1 MDQGPDVSHRRGLS
15 LQGKLRLAQWI
26 RYAPLRWLLRLA
38 ITIVVP
44 RHRIG
49 VAIVLRDERG
59 RILMLR
65 HVFHPITPWGLPG
78 GWLNRHEEPRA
89 GVLRELWEETG
100 LQAELGPL
108 VFTDYET
115 RPRRIEMAFSGT
127 VIPGPITL
135 SSEIIAAHW
144 FEPAAL
150 PKEMQKHTARAIA
163 AALTYSQTL

>member
-26 RYAPLRWLLRLA
+26 KYYPVRWLMRLA
-38 ITIVVP
+38 ILVVVP

-49 VAIVLRDERG
+49 VAMVLRDDRG

-65 HVFHPITPWGLPG
+65 HVFHPVTPWGLPG

-89 GVLRELWEETG
+89 GVLRELREETG

-108 VFTDYET
+108 IFTEYAT
-115 RPRRIEMAFSGT
+115 RPQRIEMAFLGT

-135 SSEIIAAHW
+135 SGEIIEARW

-150 PKEMQKHTARAIA
+150 PEKMQKHTAQAIA
-163 AALTYSQTL
+163 AALTTPPSL